1 MNWMTSAKN
10 RVQSKRKKHDSL
22 RLVAY
27 SKLLPHSFDSKSS
40 TTQSTI
46 GSQMR
51 RTSDGANAPP
61 QQSKDGM
68 IIASFSTHKVIV
80 VLLTC
85 PCTISYTVFL
95 LANSSRKRKVIADHP
110 LTHRSHT
117 ETDCHRTTKLSP
129 KDKDHLKEL
138 ELSVGTLLLVLYE
151 LYSFTGN
158 C

>member
-1 MNWMTSAKN
+1 MTSAKN

-22 RLVAY
+22 RLAAY

-40 TTQSTI
+40 TSQSTV

-51 RTSDGANAPP
+51 RPCDGVDVLP

-68 IIASFSTHKVIV
+68 IESKIIV
-80 VLLTC
+80 VSTD
-85 PCTISYTVFL
+85 PHTVYAVLL

-110 LTHRSHT
+110 LTQRSQT
-117 ETDCHRTTKLSP
+117 EKLSP

-138 ELSVGTLLLVLYE
+138 ELSVGILRLVLNE
-151 LYSFTGN
+151 L
-158 C
+158 

>member
-1 MNWMTSAKN
+1 MTSAKN

-22 RLVAY
+22 RLAAY

-40 TTQSTI
+40 TSQSTV

-51 RTSDGANAPP
+51 RPCDGVDVLP

-68 IIASFSTHKVIV
+68 IESKIKVVSTDPHTVLYV
-80 VLLTC
+80 VL
-85 PCTISYTVFL
+85 P

-110 LTHRSHT
+110 LTHTSHT
-117 ETDCHRTTKLSP
+117 ERLSP

-138 ELSVGTLLLVLYE
+138 ELSVGILRLVLNE
-151 LYSFTGN
+151 MYSFILS
-158 C
+158 

>member
-22 RLVAY
+22 RLAAY
-27 SKLLPHSFDSKSS
+27 SKLLPHCFDSKSS
-40 TTQSTI
+40 TSQSTV

-51 RTSDGANAPP
+51 RPCDGVDVLP

-68 IIASFSTHKVIV
+68 IESKIIV
-80 VLLTC
+80 VSTD
-85 PCTISYTVFL
+85 PHTVYAVLL

-110 LTHRSHT
+110 LTQRSHT
-117 ETDCHRTTKLSP
+117 EKLSP

-138 ELSVGTLLLVLYE
+138 ELSVGILRLVLNE
-151 LYSFTGN
+151 L
-158 C
+158 

>member
-22 RLVAY
+22 RLAAY

-40 TTQSTI
+40 TSQSTV

-51 RTSDGANAPP
+51 RPGDGVLP

-68 IIASFSTHKVIV
+68 IESKIIV
-80 VLLTC
+80 VSTD
-85 PCTISYTVFL
+85 PHTVLYAVLL
-95 LANSSRKRKVIADHP
+95 LANSSRKRKVIADQP
-110 LTHRSHT
+110 LTQRLHT
-117 ETDCHRTTKLSP
+117 EMDCYRTTKLSP

-138 ELSVGTLLLVLYE
+138 ELSVGILRLVLNE
-151 LYSFTGN
+151 MYSFILR
-158 C
+158 

>member
-1 MNWMTSAKN
+1 MTSAKN

-22 RLVAY
+22 RLAAY

-40 TTQSTI
+40 TSQSTV

-51 RTSDGANAPP
+51 RPCDGVDVLP

-68 IIASFSTHKVIV
+68 IESKIIV
-80 VLLTC
+80 VSTD
-85 PCTISYTVFL
+85 PHTVYAVLL

-110 LTHRSHT
+110 LTQRSHT
-117 ETDCHRTTKLSP
+117 EKLSP

-138 ELSVGTLLLVLYE
+138 ELSVGILRPVLNE
-151 LYSFTGN
+151 L
-158 C
+158 